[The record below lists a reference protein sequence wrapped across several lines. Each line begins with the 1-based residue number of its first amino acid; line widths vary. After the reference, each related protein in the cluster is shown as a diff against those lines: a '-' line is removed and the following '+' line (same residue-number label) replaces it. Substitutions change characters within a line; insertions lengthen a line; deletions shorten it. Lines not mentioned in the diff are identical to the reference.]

1 MQAYADKAAI
11 SETLQTGYGHAH
23 ASSHRGFNV
32 TPDAC
37 WQARRLGTFF
47 SRSRKGRWCKGET
60 SGHYL
65 KVQKV
70 FADCDRDSI
79 IYLSD
84 PIGPSCHTG
93 ARQAALP
100 HAMPTDPLLH

>member
-1 MQAYADKAAI
+1 VKRCKPGMDMHVHQA
-11 SETLQTGYGHAH
+11 TLGSAC
-23 ASSHRGFNV
+23 RM
-32 TPDAC
+32 PDAC

-93 ARQAALP
+93 ARQEHPPTPMPTQTAQHCTEHPAAL
-100 HAMPTDPLLH
+100 H